1 MSISTLIL
9 IFVGIAMIYIL
20 SLSVKGLGL
29 NGSSNARNTPSD
41 LHIRRPFLTN
51 RERAFYRKLENIL
64 DGRFKIMCQVRLVDV
79 VSINPKYK
87 TGGKSIGYFR
97 RISQWH
103 CDFVLIDNDFNVKC
117 VIELDDKSH
126 NQPDRVR
133 RDKYFNLALKQAGIR
148 LLRFN
153 NIKDLDSQALSL

>member
-9 IFVGIAMIYIL
+9 IFAGIALIYIL

-29 NGSSNARNTPSD
+29 NGSSNERNTPSD

-51 RERAFYRKLENIL
+51 RERVFYRKLENIL

-87 TGGKSIGYFR
+87 TGGKGIGYFR

-126 NQPDRVR
+126 NRPDRIR
-133 RDKYFNLALKQAGIR
+133 RDKYFNLALKQAGVR

-153 NIKDLDSQALSL
+153 NIKDLDGDSFPI

>member
-1 MSISTLIL
+1 MSVSTLIL
-9 IFVGIAMIYIL
+9 IFVGIAMFYIL
-20 SLSVKGLGL
+20 LSSVKGLGL
-29 NGSSNARNTPSD
+29 NGSNNERNTPSD

-64 DGRFKIMCQVRLVDV
+64 EGRFKIMCQVRLVDV

-87 TGGKSIGYFR
+87 TGSKSIGYFR

-126 NQPDRVR
+126 NRPDRIR
-133 RDKYFNLALKQAGIR
+133 RDKYFNLTLKQAGVR